1 VSAPWSSFPAA
12 GEAVARKPTESVAA
26 IAAAI
31 GGRSLRGHSPAY
43 VWMTRHFEELQS
55 EYARGKPDWVAVTEL
70 LTKLEVTNLDGSALQ
85 PDNVRRTW
93 GRVMRD
99 QRRSQPLPRRP
110 VPLPAMPDRPAQS
123 LPLSRPPFDPP
134 AEPEPFEFRT
144 LGRPQR
150 KKE

>member
-1 VSAPWSSFPAA
+1 
-12 GEAVARKPTESVAA
+12 VARKPTESVAE

-43 VWMTRHFEELQS
+43 VWMTRHFEQLQS

-93 GRVMRD
+93 GRVARD
-99 QRRSQPLPRRP
+99 QKRSQPPPRRT
-110 VPLPAMPDRPAQS
+110 VQLPAMPDRPAQP
-123 LPLSRPPFDPP
+123 LPLSPPLFEPP
-134 AEPEPFEFRT
+134 AEPEPCEFRT
-144 LGRPQR
+144 LRSQR